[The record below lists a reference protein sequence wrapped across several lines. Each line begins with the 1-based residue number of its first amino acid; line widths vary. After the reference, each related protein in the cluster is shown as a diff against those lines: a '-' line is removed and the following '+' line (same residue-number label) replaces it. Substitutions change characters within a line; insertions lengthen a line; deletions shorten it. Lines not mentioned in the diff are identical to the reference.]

1 MLCPNCGRNVNRGDR
16 VCGHCGTRL
25 PYEKMSDLEAAPPLS
40 FLKGEQRGSGTEALQ
55 NAVNSQAQRIRELAS
70 EVEFLR
76 MWEARSY
83 GKTKRVL
90 CVSIVSLVLCLL
102 FVVMFVVRSSVL
114 AAKLSFV
121 EQEMSSPYGRVSKL
135 SEQIKNEVTERQKL
149 ESELKEI
156 ERRLN
161 ALKEESEQVQLRFE
175 ENLPEDAAGTVG
187 MPSPLSCKIGVP
199 ATLSTDKPTLDG
211 YVFLGWNTKPDGSGE
226 EYSPGQSITLREALT
241 LYARWLPEPP
251 PPTPE
256 PMPEPTPEP
265 TPESTPKPALEPA
278 LEPTPGQDG
287 ETSNGEADVDPQTE
301 E

>member
-70 EVEFLR
+70 EVAFLR
-76 MWEARSY
+76 TWEARSY

-102 FVVMFVVRSSVL
+102 FAVISLVL
-114 AAKLSFV
+114 AAKLSSDTN
-121 EQEMSSPYGRVSKL
+121 ELLGKVSKL
-135 SEQIKNEVTERQKL
+135 SEGQGNEMIILGKI
-149 ESELKEI
+149 ESELNK
-156 ERRLN
+156 LT
-161 ALKEESEQVQLRFE
+161 EEPEQVQLRFE
-175 ENLPEDAAGTVG
+175 ENLPAGAAGTVKT
-187 MPSPLSCKIGVP
+187 PLPFSCMIGVS
-199 ATLSTDKPTLDG
+199 ATLPADKPTLDG
-211 YVFLGWNTKPDGSGE
+211 YVFSGWNTKPDGSGK
-226 EYSPGQSITLREALT
+226 EYSPGQGITLTKDLT
-241 LYARWLPEPP
+241 LYAQWLAPEPP

-256 PMPEPTPEP
+256 PTL
-265 TPESTPKPALEPA
+265 ESTPKPA
-278 LEPTPGQDG
+278 PGQDG
-287 ETSNGEADVDPQTE
+287 ETSNGEADADPQTE

>member
-76 MWEARSY
+76 AREAKSR
-83 GKTKRVL
+83 GKTKRAF
-90 CVSIVSLVLCLL
+90 CMSIVSLLLCLL
-102 FVVMFVVRSSVL
+102 FAVISISFEVD
-114 AAKLSFV
+114 LSFV
-121 EQEMSSPYGRVSKL
+121 NGKTNKLFGEVSDLSERLENEMS
-135 SEQIKNEVTERQKL
+135 ERKKL
-149 ESELKEI
+149 ESELKE
-156 ERRLN
+156 
-161 ALKEESEQVQLRFE
+161 LKEKSEQVQLRFE

-187 MPSPLSCKIGVP
+187 MPSPLWCKIGVP
-199 ATLSTDKPTLDG
+199 ATLSTDEPTLDG
-211 YVFLGWNTKPDGSGE
+211 YVFLGWNTKPDGSGDK
-226 EYSPGQSITLREALT
+226 YDPGQDITLKEDLT
-241 LYARWLPEPP
+241 LYAQWS
-251 PPTPE
+251 PE
-256 PMPEPTPEP
+256 PMPKPMPKPTQEPTQEPEP
-265 TPESTPKPALEPA
+265 TQV
-278 LEPTPGQDG
+278 PTPGQDG

>member
-55 NAVNSQAQRIRELAS
+55 NAVNSQTQRIRELAS

-76 MWEARSY
+76 TWEARSY

-102 FVVMFVVRSSVL
+102 FVVISFGL
-114 AAKLSFV
+114 AAKLRSV
-121 EQEMSSPYGRVSKL
+121 EQDTSELLGEVSKL
-135 SEQIKNEVTERQKL
+135 SEGLGNEMSEREKL
-149 ESELKEI
+149 EI
-156 ERRLN
+156 ELN

-187 MPSPLSCKIGVP
+187 MPSPLWCKIGAQ
-199 ATLSTDKPTLDG
+199 ATLPTDKPTLDG

-226 EYSPGQSITLREALT
+226 EYSPGQSITLTEALT
-241 LYARWLPEPP
+241 LYAHWQSK
-251 PPTPE
+251 PTPE
-256 PMPEPTPEP
+256 PMPKSMPKPTQVPTQEPEP
-265 TPESTPKPALEPA
+265 TQVPTQ
-278 LEPTPGQDG
+278 EPTTTPP
-287 ETSNGEADVDPQTE
+287 TMPPTTP
-301 E
+301 

>member
-55 NAVNSQAQRIRELAS
+55 NAVNSQTQRIRELAS

-76 MWEARSY
+76 TWEARSY

-102 FVVMFVVRSSVL
+102 FVVISFGL
-114 AAKLSFV
+114 AAKLRSV
-121 EQEMSSPYGRVSKL
+121 EQDTSELLGEVSKL
-135 SEQIKNEVTERQKL
+135 SEGLGNEMSEREKL
-149 ESELKEI
+149 EI
-156 ERRLN
+156 ELN

-256 PMPEPTPEP
+256 PMPE
-265 TPESTPKPALEPA
+265 STPKPALEPTQVPTQ
-278 LEPTPGQDG
+278 EPPTMPPTTP
-287 ETSNGEADVDPQTE
+287 
-301 E
+301 

>member
-55 NAVNSQAQRIRELAS
+55 NAVNSQTQRIRELAS

-102 FVVMFVVRSSVL
+102 LVVISFVL
-114 AAKLSFV
+114 AGPVKQDTSERLDEVLKLSN
-121 EQEMSSPYGRVSKL
+121 
-135 SEQIKNEVTERQKL
+135 QIKDEMNERTKI
-149 ESELKEI
+149 ESEL
-156 ERRLN
+156 LD
-161 ALKEESEQVQLRFE
+161 ALKEKPERVQLRLE
-175 ENLPEDAAGTVG
+175 ENLPDGVAGTVEITL
-187 MPSPLSCKIGVP
+187 PLPCTIGDLPTLP
-199 ATLSTDKPTLDG
+199 AYKPTLDG
-211 YVFLGWNTKPDGSGE
+211 YVFSGWNTKPDGTGDK
-226 EYSPGQSITLREALT
+226 YDPGQTLTEDLT
-241 LYARWLPEPP
+241 LYAQWLAPEPP
-251 PPTPE
+251 P
-256 PMPEPTPEP
+256 P

-278 LEPTPGQDG
+278 LEPTPGQDE

>member
-102 FVVMFVVRSSVL
+102 FVVISFGL
-114 AAKLSFV
+114 AAKLRSV
-121 EQEMSSPYGRVSKL
+121 EQDTSELLGEVSKL
-135 SEQIKNEVTERQKL
+135 SEGLGNEMSEREKL
-149 ESELKEI
+149 EI
-156 ERRLN
+156 ELN

-175 ENLPEDAAGTVG
+175 QNLPEDAAGTVE
-187 MPSPLSCKIGVP
+187 MPPPLWCKIGAQ
-199 ATLSTDKPTLDG
+199 ATLPTDEPTLDD
-211 YVFLGWNTKPDGSGE
+211 YVFLGWNTKPNGSGI
-226 EYSPGQSITLREALT
+226 EYTPGQSITPTEGLM
-241 LYARWLPEPP
+241 LYAQWSPK
-251 PPTPE
+251 PTP
-256 PMPEPTPEP
+256 TP
-265 TPESTPKPALEPA
+265 TPESMPKPTQ
-278 LEPTPGQDG
+278 EPTQEPEPTQVPTQ
-287 ETSNGEADVDPQTE
+287 EPEPTQVPTMPTTTP
-301 E
+301 

>member
-25 PYEKMSDLEAAPPLS
+25 PYEKMCDLEAAPPLS

-76 MWEARSY
+76 TWEAKSR
-83 GKTKRVL
+83 GKTKRAF
-90 CVSIVSLVLCLL
+90 CMSIVSLVLCLL
-102 FVVMFVVRSSVL
+102 FVVISFGSDIYLYYVEGTTN
-114 AAKLSFV
+114 KLFG
-121 EQEMSSPYGRVSKL
+121 QVSEL
-135 SEQIKNEVTERQKL
+135 SEQITNEVTERQKL

-161 ALKEESEQVQLRFE
+161 ALEEKSEQVWLCFE

-187 MPSPLSCKIGVP
+187 MPSPLWCKIGAQ
-199 ATLSTDKPTLDG
+199 ATLPTDKPTLDG

-226 EYSPGQSITLREALT
+226 KYTPGQSITLTEALT
-241 LYARWLPEPP
+241 LYAHWQSK
-251 PPTPE
+251 
-256 PMPEPTPEP
+256 PTPEP
-265 TPESTPKPALEPA
+265 TPKPMPKPTQVPTQ
-278 LEPTPGQDG
+278 EPTTTLP
-287 ETSNGEADVDPQTE
+287 TMPPTTP
-301 E
+301 

>member
-70 EVEFLR
+70 EVAFLR
-76 MWEARSY
+76 TWEARSY

-102 FVVMFVVRSSVL
+102 LVVI
-114 AAKLSFV
+114 SFV
-121 EQEMSSPYGRVSKL
+121 HADKLRSDTNELLGKVSKL
-135 SEQIKNEVTERQKL
+135 SEGLGNEMSKL
-149 ESELKEI
+149 ETI
-156 ERRLN
+156 ESNLN
-161 ALKEESEQVQLRFE
+161 KLTEESEQVRLCFE
-175 ENLPEDAAGTVG
+175 ANLPEGAAGI
-187 MPSPLSCKIGVP
+187 PSPLSGKIGDQ
-199 ATLSTDKPTLDG
+199 ATLPADKPTLDG
-211 YVFLGWNTKPDGSGE
+211 YVFSGWNTKPDGSGK
-226 EYSPGQSITLREALT
+226 EYSPGQGITLTEDLT
-241 LYARWLPEPP
+241 LYARWLPTK
-251 PPTPE
+251 PTP
-256 PMPEPTPEP
+256 TP
-265 TPESTPKPALEPA
+265 TPESTPKPTLEPTPKPA

-287 ETSNGEADVDPQTE
+287 ETSNGKADVDPLTE

>member
-55 NAVNSQAQRIRELAS
+55 NAVNSQTQRIRELAS

-76 MWEARSY
+76 TWEARSY

-102 FVVMFVVRSSVL
+102 FVVISFGL
-114 AAKLSFV
+114 AAKLRSV
-121 EQEMSSPYGRVSKL
+121 EQDTSELLGEVSKL
-135 SEQIKNEVTERQKL
+135 SEGLGNEMSEREKL
-149 ESELKEI
+149 EI
-156 ERRLN
+156 ELN

-175 ENLPEDAAGTVG
+175 ENLPEDTAGTVG

-265 TPESTPKPALEPA
+265 TPESTPKPALEP
-278 LEPTPGQDG
+278 TPGQDE

>member
-70 EVEFLR
+70 EVAFLR
-76 MWEARSY
+76 TWEARSY

-102 FVVMFVVRSSVL
+102 LVVRSFVL
-114 AAKLSFV
+114 AANLKYV
-121 EQEMSSPYGRVSKL
+121 EQEKNKL
-135 SEQIKNEVTERQKL
+135 SDQV
-149 ESELKEI
+149 SELSKGLENEKREREEI
-156 ERRLN
+156 ERELN
-161 ALKEESEQVQLRFE
+161 ALKEKSEQVQLRFE

-187 MPSPLSCKIGVP
+187 MPLPLSCKIGGQI
-199 ATLSTDKPTLDG
+199 TLPEDKPTLDG
-211 YVFLGWNTKPDGSGE
+211 YDFLGWKTKPDGSGE
-226 EYSPGQSITLREALT
+226 KYTPGQSITLTKDLT
-241 LYARWLPEPP
+241 LYAHWQSK
-251 PPTPE
+251 PTPE
-256 PMPEPTPEP
+256 PMPEPMPKPMPKPTQVPTQEPEP
-265 TPESTPKPALEPA
+265 TQV
-278 LEPTPGQDG
+278 PTPGQDG

>member
-1 MLCPNCGRNVNRGDR
+1 MLCPNCGRNVNRGDK

-70 EVEFLR
+70 EAAFLR
-76 MWEARSY
+76 AQEAKSY
-83 GKTKRVL
+83 RKTKRAF
-90 CVSIVSLVLCLL
+90 CMSIVSLVLCLL
-102 FVVMFVVRSSVL
+102 FVVISISL
-114 AAKLSFV
+114 AAYLNVVKGTASMTF
-121 EQEMSSPYGRVSKL
+121 SKVLEL
-135 SEQIKNEVTERQKL
+135 SEQITNEVTERQKL
-149 ESELKEI
+149 ESRLKEI
-156 ERRLN
+156 ESKLN
-161 ALKEESEQVQLRFE
+161 ALEEKSEQVQLRFE
-175 ENLPEDAAGTVG
+175 QNLPEDAAGTVE

-256 PMPEPTPEP
+256 PMPEPTPE
-265 TPESTPKPALEPA
+265 STPKPALEPA
-278 LEPTPGQDG
+278 LEPTPGQDE

>member
-70 EVEFLR
+70 EVAFLR
-76 MWEARSY
+76 TQEAKSY
-83 GKTKRVL
+83 RKTKRVL

-102 FVVMFVVRSSVL
+102 LVVISFVLVANLRSVKQETD
-114 AAKLSFV
+114 KLSV
-121 EQEMSSPYGRVSKL
+121 DVPELSKRIGDEM
-135 SEQIKNEVTERQKL
+135 NERTKIENELL
-149 ESELKEI
+149 E
-156 ERRLN
+156 
-161 ALKEESEQVQLRFE
+161 ALKE
-175 ENLPEDAAGTVG
+175 NLLP
-187 MPSPLSCKIGVP
+187 
-199 ATLSTDKPTLDG
+199 KP
-211 YVFLGWNTKPDGSGE
+211 
-226 EYSPGQSITLREALT
+226 
-241 LYARWLPEPP
+241 
-251 PPTPE
+251 
-256 PMPEPTPEP
+256 MPEP
-265 TPESTPKPALEPA
+265 TPESTPKSALEPT

>member
-76 MWEARSY
+76 AREAKSY
-83 GKTKRVL
+83 RKTKRAF
-90 CVSIVSLVLCLL
+90 CMSIVLLVLCLL

-114 AAKLSFV
+114 ADHLNYV
-121 EQEMSSPYGRVSKL
+121 EQEENKL
-135 SEQIKNEVTERQKL
+135 SGQVSNLSKELENEKREREK
-149 ESELKEI
+149 I
-156 ERRLN
+156 ENELN
-161 ALKEESEQVQLRFE
+161 ALKEKSKLVQLSFE
-175 ENLPEDAAGTVG
+175 QNLPEGAAGTVET
-187 MPSPLSCKIGVP
+187 PPPLPCKIGAS
-199 ATLSTDKPTLDG
+199 ATLPTDKPTLDG
-211 YVFLGWNTKPDGSGE
+211 YVFSGWNTKPDGSGE
-226 EYSPGQSITLREALT
+226 KYGPGQDITLKEDLT
-241 LYARWLPEPP
+241 LYAQWGLPK
-251 PPTPE
+251 PTPKPTQE
-256 PMPEPTPEP
+256 PTQEPEPTQV
-265 TPESTPKPALEPA
+265 
-278 LEPTPGQDG
+278 PTPGQDG

>member
-76 MWEARSY
+76 AREAKSR
-83 GKTKRVL
+83 GKTKRAF
-90 CVSIVSLVLCLL
+90 CMSIVSLVLCLL
-102 FVVMFVVRSSVL
+102 FVVISFGSDIYLYYVEGTTN
-114 AAKLSFV
+114 KLFG
-121 EQEMSSPYGRVSKL
+121 QVSEL
-135 SEQIKNEVTERQKL
+135 SEQITNEVTERQKL

-161 ALKEESEQVQLRFE
+161 ALEEKSEQVQLCFE
-175 ENLPEDAAGTVG
+175 PNLPDGAAGTVET
-187 MPSPLSCKIGVP
+187 PPPLPCKIGAS
-199 ATLSTDKPTLDG
+199 ATLPTDKPTLDG
-211 YVFLGWNTKPDGSGE
+211 YVFSGWNTKPDGSGE
-226 EYSPGQSITLREALT
+226 KYGPGQDITLKEDLT
-241 LYARWLPEPP
+241 LYAQWS
-251 PPTPE
+251 PE
-256 PMPEPTPEP
+256 PMPKPMPKPTQEPTQEPEP
-265 TPESTPKPALEPA
+265 TQV
-278 LEPTPGQDG
+278 PTPGQDG